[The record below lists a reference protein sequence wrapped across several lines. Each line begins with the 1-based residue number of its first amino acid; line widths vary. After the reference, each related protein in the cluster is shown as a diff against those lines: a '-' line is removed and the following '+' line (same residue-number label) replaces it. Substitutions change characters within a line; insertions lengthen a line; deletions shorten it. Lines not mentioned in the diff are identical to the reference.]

1 MKKLFLTNMEKLGL
15 ILITILIIT
24 SQSNIAKAKHYYNI
38 EIVEAYCTSS
48 QKIDIGYSNNLEI
61 TKDDNYVLENLEE
74 MVGNRYLLIIDNKG
88 NNDIYDDELI
98 NVYPIK

>member
-15 ILITILIIT
+15 MLITILIIT
-24 SQSNIAKAKHYYNI
+24 SQSSIVKANYNI

-61 TKDDNYVLENLEE
+61 KKNDNYVLENSEK
-74 MVGNRYLLIIDNKG
+74 MAGNWYLLIIDTKG
-88 NNDIYDDELI
+88 NNEIYDDELI
-98 NVYPIK
+98 GVYPIN